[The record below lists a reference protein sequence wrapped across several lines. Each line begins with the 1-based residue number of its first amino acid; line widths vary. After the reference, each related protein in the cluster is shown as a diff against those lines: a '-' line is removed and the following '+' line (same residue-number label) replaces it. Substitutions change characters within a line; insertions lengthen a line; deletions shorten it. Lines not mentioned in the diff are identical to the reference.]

1 MGTKYATEVG
11 SKWKEVREKRLK
23 SGVRG
28 PVFHYVGKTGI
39 GQCTDVGVYS
49 LRFGFIEKIQWIVS
63 REQIQKFLLTG
74 ESMKLPKYNCKK
86 KTMQDH
92 TKL

>member
-39 GQCTDVGVYS
+39 G
-49 LRFGFIEKIQWIVS
+49 
-63 REQIQKFLLTG
+63 
-74 ESMKLPKYNCKK
+74 
-86 KTMQDH
+86 
-92 TKL
+92 